1 MIPLVLLTGFLGS
14 GKTRFLTELIPRLTA
29 HGVRVR
35 VLLNDFENASIDA
48 ARLGDLDALV
58 TPLDGACVC
67 CTSLNDLMDAL
78 AAVPADP
85 GSVLLIEANG
95 ATDAA
100 ELLGYLSTG
109 ARLAHFTPPLQLTV
123 LDAARWQK
131 RWWHNRLE
139 AAQARTA
146 TQLFLNR
153 TERLAPA
160 RVRAVEESVRA
171 IAPRAAMVSNASF
184 AETLAA
190 LAAEMRDIESR
201 PEIAAGAAQRQRAG
215 EAGQRSGAHVH
226 AEHAMHHEHAA
237 PHEHPFASA
246 AIGLPHTVRRE
257 AFLAFVRALPPGVV
271 RAKGLVRF
279 GDEPGVMY
287 VWNHVQGR
295 RGVQFDASSAHTEA
309 EPVALLIGVGMPVA
323 ELSARIAVLGPESSV

>member
-1 MIPLVLLTGFLGS
+1 MIPLVLITGFLGC

-29 HGVRVR
+29 SGVRVR

-160 RVRAVEESVRA
+160 RVRSIEESVRA
-171 IAPRAAMVSNASF
+171 VAPRAAMVSTASF

-190 LAAEMRDIESR
+190 LAEEMRDVESR
-201 PEIAAGAAQRQRAG
+201 PGVAVGAVQRHHAGG
-215 EAGQRSGAHVH
+215 SGKGSGAHG
-226 AEHAMHHEHAA
+226 HHEHAT
-237 PHEHPFASA
+237 HEHPFASA
-246 AIGLPHTVRRE
+246 AIGLPHTVQRE
-257 AFLAFVRALPPGVV
+257 AFLAFVRALPPSVV

-279 GDEPGVMY
+279 ADDSSVMY

-295 RGVQFDASSAHTEA
+295 RGVQFDASSAHAEA
-309 EPVALLIGVGMPVA
+309 EPVALLIGVRMPVA
-323 ELSARIAVLGPESSV
+323 ELSRGIAALG